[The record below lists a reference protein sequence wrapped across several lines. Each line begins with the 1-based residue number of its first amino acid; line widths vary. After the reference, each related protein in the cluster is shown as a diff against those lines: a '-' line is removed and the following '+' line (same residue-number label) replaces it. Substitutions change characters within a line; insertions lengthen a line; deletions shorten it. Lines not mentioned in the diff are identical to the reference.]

1 MPIFHEGC
9 DAILP
14 VVTKVVMRTS
24 PGVHGGP
31 AVREYEG
38 LLFVAW
44 LPTGIF
50 GLLVQSG
57 WVCWGGY
64 FNELQYLVWKPP
76 FGSARFG
83 ATVLPAI
90 GDLRVFK
97 LPHRI
102 VHQHGRKSGDKSMA
116 IPDFQAL
123 MLPVLKESAAG
134 EVRITDVVATLGAK
148 LALSEAELSE
158 LLPSGKQ
165 TTFANR
171 VNWAKSYLGKAGLIR
186 LTKRAYFEISERGQA
201 VLANPPQTI
210 NIKFLESFPEFK
222 AFRDATAVS
231 PATPQAEPTNFKE
244 LAPDEV
250 IRSASDELQQSLS
263 AELLAKILA
272 SPPDFFE
279 RLVVQL
285 LIAMGYGGSA
295 IEAGKA
301 LGKSGDGG
309 VDGVIDQDALGLDRI
324 YVQAK
329 RYTDNKVSSGEIRDF
344 FGSLDRFK
352 ANKGLFVTTSSF
364 SPSARETA
372 DLLSKR
378 IVLIDGRFLT
388 RLMIRFDIG
397 CRVEEVVYIKKL
409 DEDFFD

>member
-1 MPIFHEGC
+1 
-9 DAILP
+9 
-14 VVTKVVMRTS
+14 
-24 PGVHGGP
+24 
-31 AVREYEG
+31 
-38 LLFVAW
+38 
-44 LPTGIF
+44 
-50 GLLVQSG
+50 
-57 WVCWGGY
+57 
-64 FNELQYLVWKPP
+64 
-76 FGSARFG
+76 
-83 ATVLPAI
+83 
-90 GDLRVFK
+90 
-97 LPHRI
+97 
-102 VHQHGRKSGDKSMA
+102 MA
-116 IPDFQAL
+116 IPDFQSL
-123 MLPVLKESAAG
+123 MLPVLREAASG
-134 EVRITDVVATLGAK
+134 EVRISEVVAVLGSK
-148 LALSEAELSE
+148 LALSEVELSE

-171 VNWAKSYLGKAGLIR
+171 VNWAKSYLGKAGLIT
-186 LTKRAYFEISERGQA
+186 LTKRAYFVISDRGRA
-201 VLANPPQTI
+201 VLANPPESI

-222 AFRDATAVS
+222 NFREASVGNPIATES
-231 PATPQAEPTNFKE
+231 EITNFKE
-244 LAPDEV
+244 LAPDEL
-250 IRSASDELQQSLS
+250 IRSASDELQQSLG
-263 AELLAKILA
+263 AELLSKILA

-364 SPSARETA
+364 SPAAKETA
-372 DLLSKR
+372 EMLSKR
-378 IVLIDGRFLT
+378 IVLIDGNLLC

>member
-1 MPIFHEGC
+1 M
-9 DAILP
+9 A
-14 VVTKVVMRTS
+14 S
-24 PGVHGGP
+24 PN
-31 AVREYEG
+31 
-38 LLFVAW
+38 
-44 LPTGIF
+44 
-50 GLLVQSG
+50 VQS
-57 WVCWGGY
+57 V
-64 FNELQYLVWKPP
+64 
-76 FGSARFG
+76 
-83 ATVLPAI
+83 
-90 GDLRVFK
+90 
-97 LPHRI
+97 
-102 VHQHGRKSGDKSMA
+102 
-116 IPDFQAL
+116 
-123 MLPVLKESAAG
+123 MLPVLTESAAG
-134 EVRITDVVATLGAK
+134 EVRISDVVAVLGRK
-148 LALSEAELSE
+148 LALTETELSE

-171 VNWAKSYLGKAGLIR
+171 VNWAKSYLGKAGLIK
-186 LTKRAYFEISERGQA
+186 LTKRAYFEISERGRA

-222 AFRDATAVS
+222 VFRETTAES
-231 PATPQAEPTNFKE
+231 PTTPQSEPTNFKE

-250 IRSASDELQQSLS
+250 IRSASEELQQSLS

-272 SPPDFFE
+272 SPP
-279 RLVVQL
+279 VVQL

-352 ANKGLFVTTSSF
+352 ANKGLFVTTSTF
-364 SPSARETA
+364 SQAAKETA
-372 DLLSKR
+372 DMLSKR
-378 IVLIDGRFLT
+378 IVLIDGLFLT